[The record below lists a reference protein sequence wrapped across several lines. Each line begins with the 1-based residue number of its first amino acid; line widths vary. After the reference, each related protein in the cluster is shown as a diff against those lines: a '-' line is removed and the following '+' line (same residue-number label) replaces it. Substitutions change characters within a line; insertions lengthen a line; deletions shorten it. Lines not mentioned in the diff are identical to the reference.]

1 MKNQRKKT
9 GAFTLI
15 ELLVVIAIIAI
26 LAAMLL
32 PALARA
38 KARAQRASCANN
50 LKELGISFKTWGL
63 DNNDL
68 YPMQVTPA
76 NGGPPDQAT
85 IAASTDNTT
94 PGAAFLYEVFG
105 VMSNEVSTAK
115 LLACPSDSGTTAH
128 TNLLIKAG
136 ATLNTVIGTGTGDQF
151 SICDINVS
159 YFVGLNADENYPQM
173 LLCGDRN
180 IDGSQ
185 ADGTYNSTA
194 SGGYG
199 NGNHP
204 GSGAGSPMC
213 TVEGTNF
220 LSTATAPCW
229 TGTIHQS
236 AGNLLLCDASVQ
248 QVTSSGLRSQL
259 RNTGDV
265 TATPGPNTLLF
276 P

>member
-1 MKNQRKKT
+1 MKNQRRKT

-50 LKELGISFKTWGL
+50 LKEQGIAFKTWGL
-63 DNNDL
+63 DNNDS
-68 YPMQVTPA
+68 YPMNVTAA
-76 NGGPPDQAT
+76 NGGPPDQAL
-85 IAASTDNTT
+85 IAQGKSAYM
-94 PGAAFLYEVFG
+94 YEVFG

-136 ATLNTVIGTGTGDQF
+136 ATENVQVTGDQY
-151 SICDINVS
+151 SICDANIS

-180 IDGSQ
+180 IDGDQGKTTYTST
-185 ADGTYNSTA
+185 DG
-194 SGGYG
+194 GGYG
-199 NGNHP
+199 NANH
-204 GSGAGSPMC
+204 GGGACVTM
-213 TVEGTNF
+213 GTNF
-220 LSTATAPCW
+220 PSAATAPCW

-248 QVTSSGLRSQL
+248 QVSSSGLRSQL
-259 RNTGDV
+259 RNSGDV
-265 TATPGPNTLLF
+265 TSTTATPAGPNALLF